1 MTFFVIF
8 LDIPASVELIRKY
21 NMYVQSRPSKSERF
35 FNSVIFTLNHR
46 RPKMSQL
53 SQFDTY

>member
-1 MTFFVIF
+1 M
-8 LDIPASVELIRKY
+8 Y
-21 NMYVQSRPSKSERF
+21 NRGHPKVNVF